1 MLEEDIA
8 KIRNNLLDGQNKTL
22 DLIRTLY
29 PEIKRN
35 QISKTIQS
43 DLLPALLKME
53 KDNEISLSS
62 QLNSTKEYP
71 IYVTRNRKSDP
82 LWMREIEEIV
92 KDFSFAKTK
101 EQIKKLNRNDSIKDK
116 VIRFNKLFEQKS
128 GDIVPPGD
136 WQKVFMIFMENNI
149 DNENVWVAC
158 VEAFKAGVLWNTYK
172 DQLDNG
178 HTKTKE

>member
-1 MLEEDIA
+1 MLEEDISNA
-8 KIRNNLLDGQNKTL
+8 LSKSEFDRIRVY
-22 DLIRTLY
+22 DLVKLIN

-35 QISKTIQS
+35 QVKQEVLTSFLP
-43 DLLPALLKME
+43 LLRKME
-53 KDNEISLSS
+53 ENKEITLSWNAAKD
-62 QLNSTKEYP
+62 YP
-71 IYVTRNRKSDP
+71 VYVTRNRKDSP
-82 LWMREIEEIV
+82 LWMREVEEIV

-101 EQIKKLNRNDSIKDK
+101 EQIKKFNRNDSIKDK
-116 VIRFNKLFEQKS
+116 VIRFNKLFEEKS
-128 GDIVPPGD
+128 GEIVPPGD